1 MIMHGSI
8 FAFTENR
15 LPLLVIEKTH
25 VLALF
30 QSSYFIYLINFVD
43 TEL

>member
-15 LPLLVIEKTH
+15 FPPLVIEKTH

-30 QSSYFIYLINFVD
+30 QSSYFIYLINLVD